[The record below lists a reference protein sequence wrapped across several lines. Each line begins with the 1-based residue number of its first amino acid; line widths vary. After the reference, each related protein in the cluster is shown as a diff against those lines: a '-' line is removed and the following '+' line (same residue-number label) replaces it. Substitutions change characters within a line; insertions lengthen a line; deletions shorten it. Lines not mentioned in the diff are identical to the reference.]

1 MAKAKYKKN
10 SRGEYTTLIWDGT
23 YNKDGTKHRK
33 KVTSRKS
40 SADLERKVAELK
52 AAVAGNGSSN
62 HSDVSFYRYAV
73 EWLEISKASKEENTK
88 AMYRNII
95 ETHLSRLDGI
105 RLSDFTH
112 SHFQQ
117 VINSQLDHPRTCQ
130 QIHITVKQIV
140 KSAVRDRILPR
151 NALDDICTDISLPKY
166 KKPEKR
172 PLRALEIDA
181 MKKAD
186 LDPRKRAFI
195 SILYYCGLRRGEALA
210 LKPGDFDWDRNVLN
224 ISKSIIFDKN
234 KGTPSLKDYPKSDN
248 GIRSVPIFDDWID
261 AIKPYVM
268 SCTDSFLFHG
278 RNNEMMTLTAFIR
291 MWQSIILSM
300 NVALG
305 YNPNAKKDRMEKPI
319 TDLTPHVF
327 RHNFCTMLCYQVP
340 KISTKMIARL
350 LGDDEKMVL
359 EVYSHIVEEKETVT
373 DAIKDAFRR

>member
-1 MAKAKYKKN
+1 MATAKYKKN
-10 SRGEYTTLIWDGT
+10 SRGEYTALIWDGT

-40 SADLERKVAELK
+40 SVDLERKVAELK
-52 AAVAGNGSSN
+52 AAVAWNGSSN

-130 QIHITVKQIV
+130 QINMTVRQIV

-151 NALDDICTDISLPKY
+151 SAFEDICSDISLPKY

-172 PLRALEIDA
+172 PLSTLEADALE
-181 MKKAD
+181 KAD
-186 LDPRKRAFI
+186 LDQRKRAFV

-210 LKPGDFDWDRNVLN
+210 LKPSDFDWNKNEVS
-224 ISKSIIFDKN
+224 ISKTIIFNKN
-234 KGTPSLKDYPKSDN
+234 NGSPILKDYPKSDN
-248 GIRSVPIFDDWID
+248 GIRTVPIHETG
-261 AIKPYVM
+261 AIKPFVE
-268 SCTDSFLFHG
+268 SCNDKFLFHG
-278 RNNEMMTLTAFIR
+278 RNSDMMTLTAFIR

-327 RHNFCTMLCYQVP
+327 RHNFCTVLCYQIP